1 MANSEGKIK
10 TSHDADANHAATD
23 TTLNG
28 IQ

>member
-1 MANSEGKIK
+1 MVNSEGKIK
-10 TSHDADANHAATD
+10 TSHDAYANHATTD